1 MAMRSLAFACLA
13 ATAAALR
20 PTVLRGPTGCVQ
32 RTTTLLALQS
42 QNGWVTGVDE
52 ASGETYYFNEQTGQS
67 QWEPPEAAS
76 SQGYGGPISW
86 RLMPALGVCSE
97 YTVGPGEEQVLGCS
111 DMVAEQTMRE
121 LTGQTQLV
129 SQAQCLVQVAAD
141 GTASVVSL
149 GERPTGL
156 RAHGR
161 APWYALRK
169 EAAHVLVDGEEI
181 ALDDGRTA
189 VFTCQAERA
198 GTGAGY
204 SQQDAGR
211 GWVTAV
217 DEASGATYYIN
228 ELTGQTQWEP
238 P

>member
-1 MAMRSLAFACLA
+1 MRLRSFAFACVA

-20 PTVLRGPTGCVQ
+20 PTVWRAATSCVQ
-32 RTTTLLALQS
+32 RTTTPLAL

-52 ASGETYYFNEQTGQS
+52 ASGQTYYYNEQTGQS

-76 SQGYGGPISW
+76 SQGYGGPVLW
-86 RLMPALGVCSE
+86 RLLPALGVFSE
-97 YTVGPGEEQVLGCS
+97 YAVGPGEEQVLGCG
-111 DMVAEQTMRE
+111 DMVAPEQTMRE
-121 LTGQTQLV
+121 LTGQSQLV
-129 SQAQCLVQVAAD
+129 SQAQCLVQVAPD

-189 VFTCQAERA
+189 VFTCQAESA
-198 GTGAGY
+198 GAGAGY
-204 SQQDAGR
+204 AQQDGR
-211 GWVTAV
+211 GWTTAV
-217 DEASGATYYIN
+217 DEASGETYYIN
-228 ELTGQTQWEP
+228 EQTGQTQWEP